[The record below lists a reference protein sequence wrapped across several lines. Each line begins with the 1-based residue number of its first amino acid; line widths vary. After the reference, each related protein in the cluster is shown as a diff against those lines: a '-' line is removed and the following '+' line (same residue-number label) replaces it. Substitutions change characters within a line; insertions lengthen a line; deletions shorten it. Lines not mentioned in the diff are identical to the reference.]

1 MRKTKFTAAFASAVI
16 MFCVGNNTDVA
27 AKEYCGSLQY
37 ITTDGKAIITGFS
50 GNPEILE
57 IPEKIDGK
65 DVVCIRENAF
75 YKCET
80 LEKIVLP
87 DTVSFVGHHAFFE
100 CISLKEVYFSDN
112 IYSIGEGCFSG
123 CISLEKVDFPYN
135 LKLIEENSFF
145 NCQSLEEARLPVGI
159 EEIGNYAFA
168 NCSELSDVD
177 LGTKL
182 LKIGDFCF
190 YNCTELDEINLPSSV
205 TAIGSCALGYTE
217 NLFDFENDFK
227 IKGGDSSLGK
237 VYAEGNGIEFEN
249 TNLKTVHRK
258 ISKVPAVLAIA
269 SGIGLLCFWFLE
281 KLRGFER
288 KYEYE
293 C

>member
-1 MRKTKFTAAFASAVI
+1 MRKMKFATAFVSAVI
-16 MFCVGNNTDVA
+16 MFCVGNNTNVA
-27 AKEYCGSLQY
+27 AKEYCGSLKY

-65 DVVCIRENAF
+65 EVVCVRENAF
-75 YKCET
+75 YKCRS

-87 DTVSFVGHHAFFE
+87 DTVSFVGHHAFYE
-100 CISLKEVYFSDN
+100 CTSLKEVYFSDN
-112 IYSIGEGCFSG
+112 VYSLDEGCFSG
-123 CISLEKVDFPYN
+123 CISLEKVDFPDN
-135 LKLIEENSFF
+135 LKQIEEYVFF
-145 NCQSLEEARLPVGI
+145 NCRSLKEVKLPVGV

-168 NCSELSDVD
+168 NCSELSEAE

-190 YNCTELDEINLPSSV
+190 YNCGKLDEINIPLSV
-205 TAIGSCALGYTE
+205 SAIGSCALGYTE

-237 VYAEGNGIEFEN
+237 IYAEGNGIEFES
-249 TNLKTVHRK
+249 TNLKATQRK
-258 ISKVPAVLAIA
+258 ISHIPAVLAIA
-269 SGIGLLCFWFLE
+269 SGIGLVCFWFLE
-281 KLRGFER
+281 KLKGFER

-293 C
+293 Y